1 MVESLSEKSSFPLDS
16 LFSAFVDYYVYTSK
30 NLKQLSDEN
39 GNNVMQDAV
48 IKSEYKNLQY
58 ISYECNTNYLYDI
71 SQYGILPFYKQCIPC
86 ESTTMEHMIYFSLI
100 KKLKRVSE

>member
-1 MVESLSEKSSFPLDS
+1 MVESLSEKASYPLDS
-16 LFSAFVDYYVYTSK
+16 LFSAYVDYCVYRSK
-30 NLKQLSDEN
+30 DLKQHSDEN

-86 ESTTMEHMIYFSLI
+86 ESTTTEHMIYFSLI
-100 KKLKRVSE
+100 L